1 MATHALFET
10 ASGYAIFEV
19 KLHDA
24 VGSQT
29 KAVQDSISDFS
40 KFTKMVSLISFS
52 PFKSAA
58 DALENI
64 NDVSEGACC
73 GLIRLDTSFFSFF
86 GAHEGFLRQAYSTT
100 S

>member
-10 ASGYAIFEV
+10 ASGYAVFEV
-19 KLHDA
+19 KLHDV

-29 KAVQDSISDFS
+29 KAVQDSITDFS
-40 KFTKMVSLISFS
+40 KFTKMISLLSFS

-64 NDVSEGACC
+64 NDISEGACGC
-73 GLIRLDTSFFSFF
+73 RVVSCLLFVGSRGRWGD
-86 GAHEGFLRQAYSTT
+86 QAY
-100 S
+100 

>member
-19 KLHDA
+19 KLHDV

-29 KAVQDSISDFS
+29 KAVQDSINDFS
-40 KFTKMVSLISFS
+40 KFAKMVSLLSFS

-58 DALENI
+58 DALESI
-64 NDVSEGACC
+64 NDISEGVSCRFNLFSCVLAHDGCTF
-73 GLIRLDTSFFSFF
+73 GLN
-86 GAHEGFLRQAYSTT
+86 QAY
-100 S
+100 

>member
-10 ASGYAIFEV
+10 ASGYAVFEV
-19 KLHDA
+19 KLHDV

-29 KAVQDSISDFS
+29 KAVQDSINDFS
-40 KFTKMVSLISFS
+40 KFAKMVSLMSFS

-64 NDVSEGACC
+64 NDISEGACDGSIC
-73 GLIRLDTSFFSFF
+73 LPFR
-86 GAHEGFLRQAYSTT
+86 GAHEGCTVHQAY
-100 S
+100 